1 MKWVGPIME
10 YLLLFLVLYFLV
22 EPYSYRYVCLLHLQ
36 SGSKGYKK
44 PVLTRCT
51 SIQGEW
57 HERMDLIG
65 LELKVIEK

>member
-1 MKWVGPIME
+1 MFVLSHAII
-10 YLLLFLVLYFLV
+10 LTTSSLYFM
-22 EPYSYRYVCLLHLQ
+22 Q